1 MKKIS
6 PFLLFLLLSTIICF
20 GQRKLNLH
28 LEDSTIIKST
38 WVSTANKGESEYRI
52 NHYYDFA
59 IHGEKGM
66 IAWKDHFTKQWSV
79 VVSKEN
85 SLELVRMIEEVFN
98 RETELRNQIGRK
110 DSLMK
115 VMLQKMNIGYTTST
129 NLKSQL

>member
-6 PFLLFLLLSTIICF
+6 PFLLFLFLSTIICF
-20 GQRKLNLH
+20 GQSKLGFH
-28 LEDSTIIKST
+28 LEDSTKTIKST
-38 WVSTANKGESEYRI
+38 WVSTANKG

-66 IAWKDHFTKQWSV
+66 IAWKDHYTKQWSV

-85 SLELVRMIEEVFN
+85 SLQLLHLLEEGLN
-98 RETELRNQIGRK
+98 REIELRNQIGRK

-115 VMLQKMNIGYTTST
+115 VMLQKMNIGYTTSP